1 MVKILK
7 NKKSLFWA
15 GLLFAQFLLFYIF
28 SKNEIIVQQFTAFFH
43 FKKEFQNELFSH
55 FIFSFGDIFY
65 IIFIFFLLL
74 FIFKSIKGRNFSVL
88 LIILNISYFIYQIS
102 WGMLYF
108 QKPLYDK
115 NKVEIS
121 TKELEKL
128 TLKYI
133 ALTNQERKKIETK
146 HVFKIKNIEVLKSSI
161 LHSQKRLPKEYYPFK
176 TSNIDNFKASL
187 FNPLISYTGILGYY
201 NPFTTEAQYNAELPH
216 TYIPFTLSHESAHQ
230 LGFAREQEANFIG
243 FLICKNSNNSELKYS
258 AYLYATKSLVNALR
272 NTNPEFAAQATLFLS
287 QEVKNDL
294 KNEQLFKEKND
305 SFIAEIFYFTN
316 DIFLKSNQQEGSVT
330 YSYFIDLLV
339 LYERRKA

>member
-7 NKKSLFWA
+7 NKQSFFWA

-28 SKNEIIVQQFTAFFH
+28 SKNEIIVQQFTTFFH

-74 FIFKSIKGRNFSVL
+74 FIFKSIKNSNFSVL

-133 ALTNQERKKIETK
+133 ALTNQEK
-146 HVFKIKNIEVLKSSI
+146 
-161 LHSQKRLPKEYYPFK
+161 
-176 TSNIDNFKASL
+176 
-187 FNPLISYTGILGYY
+187 
-201 NPFTTEAQYNAELPH
+201 
-216 TYIPFTLSHESAHQ
+216 
-230 LGFAREQEANFIG
+230 
-243 FLICKNSNNSELKYS
+243 KNSRQSMYSKLKILKY
-258 AYLYATKSLVNALR
+258 
-272 NTNPEFAAQATLFLS
+272 
-287 QEVKNDL
+287 
-294 KNEQLFKEKND
+294 
-305 SFIAEIFYFTN
+305 
-316 DIFLKSNQQEGSVT
+316 
-330 YSYFIDLLV
+330 
-339 LYERRKA
+339 

>member
-7 NKKSLFWA
+7 NKQSLFWA

-55 FIFSFGDIFY
+55 FKYSFGDIFY
-65 IIFIFFLLL
+65 VIFIFFLLFFL
-74 FIFKSIKGRNFSVL
+74 FKSIKSRNFSVL

-201 NPFTTEAQYNAELPH
+201 NPFTTEAQYNAELPN

-230 LGFAREQEANFIG
+230 LGIAKEQEANFIAY
-243 FLICKNSNNSELKYS
+243 LICKQSKNPELQYS
-258 AYLYATKSLVNALR
+258 ANLYILKSLLNSLLEKDPEYVRQTKLLLSHGVKRDLEYNKVFFEKHQTWVN
-272 NTNPEFAAQATLFLS
+272 NLFYYT
-287 QEVKNDL
+287 NDL
-294 KNEQLFKEKND
+294 
-305 SFIAEIFYFTN
+305 
-316 DIFLKSNQQEGSVT
+316 FLKSNQQDGSIT
-330 YSYFIDLLV
+330 YSYFVELL
-339 LYERRKA
+339 LRYEN